1 VDSGYFFIEYVSSLR
16 EFYIYVLV
24 SFGIMFVIKCVYLY
38 FSLKDYGLP
47 QYGKMMYIYIANAIL
62 FCVGMNIL
70 IEFFSKSSTIGVS
83 LNDIL
88 LATDVLL
95 IAYLF
100 SWIELIVGSYMY
112 EENETDIDSFSIIT
126 YIVMITVL
134 VSIGMWVLLVT
145 VISIHDDG
153 LIAGIAIGMIGG
165 FFAGVFHTAVG
176 VFLITL
182 ALIPLV
188 LLLMIYFMV
197 VMIKVMIK
205 Y

>member
-1 VDSGYFFIEYVSSLR
+1 MDSGYFFIEYVSSLR
-16 EFYIYVLV
+16 EFYTYVLV

-70 IEFFSKSSTIGVS
+70 IEFALSSES
-83 LNDIL
+83 FFNNDIL

-197 VMIKVMIK
+197 SNR
-205 Y
+205 

>member
-1 VDSGYFFIEYVSSLR
+1 
-16 EFYIYVLV
+16 
-24 SFGIMFVIKCVYLY
+24 
-38 FSLKDYGLP
+38 
-47 QYGKMMYIYIANAIL
+47 
-62 FCVGMNIL
+62 MNIL
-70 IEFFSKSSTIGVS
+70 IEFALSSES
-83 LNDIL
+83 FFNNDIL

-165 FFAGVFHTAVG
+165 FFAGVFHTVVG
-176 VFLITL
+176 GFLIML

-197 VMIKVMIK
+197 SNR
-205 Y
+205 

>member
-24 SFGIMFVIKCVYLY
+24 SFGIMFVIKYVYLY
-38 FSLKDYGLP
+38 YLKDYGHQ
-47 QYGKMMYIYIANAIL
+47 QYGKMIYIYIVNAIL

-70 IEFFSKSSTIGVS
+70 IEFALSSES
-83 LNDIL
+83 FFNNDIL

-112 EENETDIDSFSIIT
+112 KEETNIDDIDIIIYQIIIIT
-126 YIVMITVL
+126 GGI
-134 VSIGMWVLLVT
+134 SIGMWVLLVT

-165 FFAGVFHTAVG
+165 FFAGVFHTVVG
-176 VFLITL
+176 GFLIML

-197 VMIKVMIK
+197 SNR
-205 Y
+205 